1 MSALFSFRKQYAQYA
16 EYHDVAVNQRIHTV
30 FVPMLVFT
38 AMVMIN
44 SATAPFGEWPLDQ
57 LNIAFNAAS
66 VLWSIYAV
74 YYVILHP
81 VLGGSA
87 AAALFGC
94 LWVSNAFVA
103 HAHEVTGM
111 DAFTLALGLHV
122 FSWIVQFVGHGVFE
136 GRAPA
141 LLDNLLQALVLA
153 FFFVWTHSIFDLGFY
168 PDLAQEFKAETK
180 KRVQAFKAKKL
191 KKAI

>member
-1 MSALFSFRKQYAQYA
+1 
-16 EYHDVAVNQRIHTV
+16 
-30 FVPMLVFT
+30 
-38 AMVMIN
+38 MVMIN
-44 SATAPFGEWPLDQ
+44 SATAPFGAWPLDQ

-103 HAHEVTGM
+103 QAHEVTGM

-122 FSWIVQFVGHGVFE
+122 FSWIVQF
-136 GRAPA
+136 
-141 LLDNLLQALVLA
+141 
-153 FFFVWTHSIFDLGFY
+153 
-168 PDLAQEFKAETK
+168 
-180 KRVQAFKAKKL
+180 
-191 KKAI
+191 